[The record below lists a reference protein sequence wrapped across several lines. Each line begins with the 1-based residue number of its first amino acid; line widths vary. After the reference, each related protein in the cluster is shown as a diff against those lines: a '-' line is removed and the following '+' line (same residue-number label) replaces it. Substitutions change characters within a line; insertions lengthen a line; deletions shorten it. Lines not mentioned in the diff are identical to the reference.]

1 MLTLPGSSGRNSS
14 RRRLRVLVRRR
25 VTGAWGVQSIV
36 PRPGAA
42 PGPAA
47 QPGTNHPPTPQWV
60 ATVAGARPQCH
71 QPTRL
76 ATRSPRRPGRAWR
89 FGAVERCW
97 GWHWRW
103 CWVCSWVHCT
113 GAIAVRSGSSRA
125 HWWVPRR
132 VLCSVGSR
140 PEAARGEIRHDRQ
153 RADPLCRAI
162 VARPASVVHSQP
174 QRESVAAERKQ
185 LNAIATSSIPR
196 EFHESI
202 MTGDI
207 SGHTCLRFSVLTLLP
222 QITFGD

>member
-1 MLTLPGSSGRNSS
+1 MPGVFSRSCHARGRHQGLQRSRVRITLRPHNGWQ
-14 RRRLRVLVRRR
+14 RLPALVRNATNPR
-25 VTGAWGVQSIV
+25 VWRLD
-36 PRPGAA
+36 RPAGQGE
-42 PGPAA
+42 PGGSERWNA
-47 QPGTNHPPTPQWV
+47 
-60 ATVAGARPQCH
+60 AGA
-71 QPTRL
+71 
-76 ATRSPRRPGRAWR
+76 G
-89 FGAVERCW
+89 
-97 GWHWRW
+97 
-103 CWVCSWVHCT
+103 T

-132 VLCSVGSR
+132 VFCSVGSR

-162 VARPASVVHSQP
+162 VARLASVVHSQP

-222 QITFGD
+222 